1 METRR
6 NVKFSK
12 LQDKSLE
19 AYKAWVNAI
28 YFHLTGRTDDTKTD
42 AQWETSW
49 KEFWQNAK
57 NTGKGK

>member
-12 LQDKSLE
+12 LPDKSLE

-57 NTGKGK
+57 QPRDE

>member
-49 KEFWQNAK
+49 KEFWQNAQQHRDE
-57 NTGKGK
+57 

>member
-6 NVKFSK
+6 NLKYSK

-42 AQWETSW
+42 EQWEQSW
-49 KEFWQNAK
+49 REFWQNAQQPRDE
-57 NTGKGK
+57 